1 METDPEAPDVQFDIV
16 DPESDD
22 AVSALHAYFG
32 ELAARFSDG
41 FEPGDTLTA
50 DAPHFRAPQGAFAVA
65 RLGDEVVACGGV
77 QLLSP
82 EIAEIKR
89 MWVSSSVRGQGL
101 GGRTLSYL
109 ESVGVDLGA
118 TTMRLDTNLALTE
131 AIAMYLGRGYVD
143 IECYNDN
150 PYAGRWFEKPL
161 S

>member
-1 METDPEAPDVQFDIV
+1 MAVNTGNETVQFEIV
-16 DPESDD
+16 DPESD
-22 AVSALHAYFG
+22 SALSALQAYFD
-32 ELAARFSDG
+32 ELQERFSDG

-50 DAPHFRAPQGAFAVA
+50 DTPQFRAPQGAFAVA
-65 RLGDEVVACGGV
+65 TLGDKVVACGGV
-77 QLLSP
+77 QLLTS

-89 MWVSSSVRGQGL
+89 MWVSSAVRGQGL

-131 AIAMYLGRGYVD
+131 AIAMYLRRGYVD

-150 PYAGRWFEKPL
+150 PYAGSWFEKPL
-161 S
+161 T